1 MIWIFIQCA
10 DPFGSDINIK
20 QLDNLT
26 RYKLVIQILCS
37 NNHNIVGYFVA
48 AQRQEV
54 LDDRG
59 DFGSDRFYLLVI
71 KFCVQ
76 IITLFQHKDKKS
88 WVIEGIASWGAFYN
102 RGCAF
107 T

>member
-1 MIWIFIQCA
+1 MLVLLVQIEA
-10 DPFGSDINIK
+10 EN
-20 QLDNLT
+20 NLT

-59 DFGSDRFYLLVI
+59 DFGSYRFYLLVI
-71 KFCVQ
+71 KFCVR
-76 IITLFQHKDKKS
+76 IITLLIILFQHKDKKS